1 MKLETGNWKLET
13 CKSILVRAPNWLGDN
28 VLALPAVAALCRM
41 RPAAHVTVLVRDT
54 MADFWRMT
62 PAHDVI
68 PFRAQRGLAG
78 LADRWRLARELRQHG
93 FGSAL
98 ILPNSFDSALIPWLA
113 RIPRRVGWASD
124 ARGALLTER
133 VPRPEHL
140 RGQNQSLCYL
150 YLVEQFLGERVTD
163 SNDCRLKIAQA
174 AIDAVQAR
182 SAALPALLLGLNP
195 GATYGAAKCW
205 LPERFAEVA
214 VQAHAELG
222 AGVLIVGGPGDA
234 RVCAEV
240 AQLIARQAPD
250 AAIWCLNLAGQTNL
264 CELAAWLRQCAC
276 LVTND
281 TGGMHLAA
289 VAGTRVV
296 AIFGPTDWRETAP
309 LGEGHVLLRGDVDCA
324 PCCKRECATDHRC
337 MTAVTVAQVWQAV
350 QGMLPSRR

>member
-1 MKLETGNWKLET
+1 LRFEIEEK
-13 CKSILVRAPNWLGDN
+13 ILIRAPNWLGDN
-28 VLALPAVAALCRM
+28 VLALPAVAALCRL
-41 RPAAHVTVLVRDT
+41 RPAARVSVVVRDT

-68 PFRAQRGLAG
+68 PFRGQRGLAG
-78 LADRWRLARELRQHG
+78 LADRWRLARALRQRDFAG
-93 FGSAL
+93 AL
-98 ILPNSFDSALIPWLA
+98 ILPNSFDSALVPWLA

-133 VPRPEHL
+133 VPRPAHL
-140 RGQNQSLCYL
+140 RGQNQSLRYL
-150 YLVEQFLGERVTD
+150 YLVEQFLGERIADDMV
-163 SNDCRLKIAQA
+163 CRLQTTEHV
-174 AIDAVQAR
+174 DCAVQAR
-182 SAALPALLLGLNP
+182 RAKLPALLLGLNP
-195 GATYGAAKCW
+195 GATYGSAKCW

-214 VQAHAELG
+214 VRAHAELG

-250 AAIWCLNLAGQTNL
+250 AATWCLNLAGQTNL
-264 CELAAWLRQCAC
+264 CELAAWLRQCFC
-276 LVTND
+276 VVTND

-309 LGEGHVLLRGDVDCA
+309 LGEGHMLVRADVDCA

-337 MTAVTVAQVWQAV
+337 MTAVTVTQVWQAV
-350 QGMLPSRR
+350 RMTNDEQGSIK